1 MNSIAMITVG
11 QAPRD
16 DLVPHME
23 AVFSRTI
30 SIWQGGVLDGLSREA
45 MAELGPAPGEVGIVA
60 RLLDGT
66 NTLLSHGKIL
76 PKVQALVDRAVA
88 QEVELIVILCGADW
102 SALRSPTLIVNPG
115 KVFPA
120 VISALASG
128 WRLGVIKPSPGQV
141 EQTRR
146 QFADRGIRAVVTAAS
161 PYTGEQ
167 RLTDVRRAAEELAA
181 AGVDLVWMTCVGM
194 DEAMR
199 SIVREVTGKPV
210 ILARTILAR
219 VIDEFLVTERVPASS
234 GGD

>member
-1 MNSIAMITVG
+1 MDAIAMVTVG

-23 AVFSRTI
+23 AVFSRKV
-30 SIWQGGVLDGLSREA
+30 SIWQAGVLDGLSPEE
-45 MAELGPAPGEVGIVA
+45 MAGLAPDPGEVGIVA
-60 RLLDGT
+60 RLLDGS
-66 NTLLSHGKIL
+66 NALLSHKKIL
-76 PKVQALVDRAVA
+76 PRVQVLVDQAVTREA
-88 QEVELIVILCGADW
+88 GLIVILCGADW

-120 VISALASG
+120 IVSALASG
-128 WRLGVIKPSPGQV
+128 WKLGVIKPSPGQI
-141 EQTRR
+141 EQAGR
-146 QFADRGIRAVVTAAS
+146 QFAERGIDAVVTAAS

-167 RLTDVRRAAEELAA
+167 RLADVRAAAGQLRD

-199 SIVREVTGKPV
+199 AVVKEVTGKPT

-219 VIDEFLVTERVPASS
+219 VVDEFLTV
-234 GGD
+234 G